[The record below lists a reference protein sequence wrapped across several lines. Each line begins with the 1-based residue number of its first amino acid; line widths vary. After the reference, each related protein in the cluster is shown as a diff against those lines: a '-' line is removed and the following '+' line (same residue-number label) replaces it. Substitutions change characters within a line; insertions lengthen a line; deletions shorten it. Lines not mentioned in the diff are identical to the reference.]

1 MPEQI
6 SLIDKWNQE
15 MALIQEK
22 TGIRGIYVIIGL
34 IISVFFVY
42 KNIFDSVIT
51 NLVGTL
57 YPVFWTIKS
66 IDNDQT
72 EEQKYWLTYWA
83 VFSFFILIDMFSPI
97 IVKIIP
103 FYFVLKIIFLIWMF
117 LPGTYGCK
125 LFYNVVVKEIL
136 KKFEKELDGVFE
148 NMQNFAN
155 RDDDN
160 FRRYKSRIINL
171 NNINRAALEVPNNQE
186 NEEKKELFKIKE
198 EIVKEE
204 EIKKED
210 VVKKEEDEEDK
221 KEIEIKKEEEIKKG
235 EEDKKE
241 EKNEDKNE
249 EKEKKD

>member
-1 MPEQI
+1 MPEQV

-34 IISVFFVY
+34 LISIFFVY

-83 VFSFFILIDMFSPI
+83 VFGSFVLIDMFSPI

-103 FYFVLKIIFLIWMF
+103 FYFVIKIVFLIMLF
-117 LPGTYGCK
+117 MPGSSLGP
-125 LFYNVVVKEIL
+125 LVYNIL
-136 KKFEKELDGVFE
+136 IK
-148 NMQNFAN
+148 
-155 RDDDN
+155 
-160 FRRYKSRIINL
+160 RIL
-171 NNINRAALEVPNNQE
+171 G
-186 NEEKKELFKIKE
+186 KY
-198 EIVKEE
+198 
-204 EIKKED
+204 
-210 VVKKEEDEEDK
+210 EDK
-221 KEIEIKKEEEIKKG
+221 LDDAVSKMDDILQQNNKKKI
-235 EEDKKE
+235 
-241 EKNEDKNE
+241 N
-249 EKEKKD
+249 